1 MIEKMMWVSPK
12 TQIQQFA
19 ANDRVSAC
27 IRLTC
32 MLPTEANSAGQDP
45 NNLYGKHDSYWVGG
59 QWWYAENQGLFGA
72 PLPPYHQETQ
82 CGAGA
87 SLRPGENH
95 EYGHTDAIIQDVW
108 LDGYK
113 LSDGTIVNNGN
124 ANGKFEN
131 SEWFDPSTLQ
141 KETVFSDISSIFAK
155 WTTVLNNILYTHI
168 GIASINNRPNH
179 S

>member
-1 MIEKMMWVSPK
+1 MIDKMTWVSPK

-32 MLPTEANSAGQDP
+32 MLPTESNKNGQYSEA
-45 NNLYGKHDSYWVGG
+45 LGKDNGSYYSRAEDQWKYYEGG
-59 QWWYAENQGLFGA
+59 LSFHRE
-72 PLPPYHQETQ
+72 HE
-82 CGAGA
+82 CGDGA

-95 EYGHTDAIIQDVW
+95 EYGHTDAIIQSVW
-108 LDGYK
+108 LDGYT
-113 LSDGTIVNNGN
+113 LSNGTIVKNGD
-124 ANGKFEN
+124 ANGQFDD

-141 KETVFSDISSIFAK
+141 ENTVFSSNVSSIFAK
-155 WTTVLNNILYTHI
+155 WTTLLNNILYTHI
-168 GIASINNRPNH
+168 GIASINNRRNH

>member
-32 MLPTEANSAGQDP
+32 MLPTQSNEDGHYSEALEK
-45 NNLYGKHDSYWVGG
+45 NNGSYYDIFEDQWKYHEGG
-59 QWWYAENQGLFGA
+59 VRFHRE
-72 PLPPYHQETQ
+72 HE
-82 CGAGA
+82 CGDGA

-95 EYGHTDAIIQDVW
+95 EYGHTNAIIQNVW

-113 LSDGTIVNNGN
+113 LSDGNIVTNGET
-124 ANGKFEN
+124 NGTFED

-141 KETVFSDISSIFAK
+141 EKTVFSDISSIFAK
-155 WTTVLNNILYTHI
+155 WTTKLNGLLYTHI